1 MTLLPWSKVVERVSI
16 IADRLTA
23 PSFKYLQTKSV
34 RMGHELGL
42 RFRRPLDACANSLH
56 SGRGLDAAGL
66 AAQACPWSSVLPKDR
81 PAVLFSSKSP
91 FPVLDVNDA
100 WLSICGFTREEVIG
114 QTMKIIQGP
123 RTGAFRPA
131 RRDQSRPSAA
141 HPCSASSATPPIL

>member
-1 MTLLPWSKVVERVSI
+1 MVINHGRRCPCLKVVERVSI

-34 RMGHELGL
+34 RMGHDLGL
-42 RFRRPLDACANSLH
+42 RFRRPLDACANTPTT
-56 SGRGLDAAGL
+56 RLDAAGL
-66 AAQACPWSSVLPKDR
+66 AAQACPWSSALPKDR

-100 WLSICGFTREEVIG
+100 WLSTCGFTREEVIG

-123 RTGAFRPA
+123 RTGASRPA
-131 RRDQSRPSAA
+131 HRD
-141 HPCSASSATPPIL
+141 